1 VMVFMAMDEHRH
13 AERAPAWLRTRR
25 KPGTKLTNASNNTVP
40 AEELATI
47 RARAKGNLEALC
59 KQLTLPVPLLLAL
72 AAGLMAGE
80 ASITISGAKLPLV
93 LAQLAVMLS
102 VALAMLQCA
111 RLSFALSRDLHAAPS
126 DETLRALL
134 RDNPTTLNPFYALP
148 PGGGVFGSFETALAV
163 LPVSGVGLIIG
174 LAAAFLFPFTSVPGV
189 TEEVLVGLILGM
201 SLLHAI
207 AFAAASLGVFSMLT
221 WPRRLLF
228 SVTLVGGV
236 ILGAYAAGVVQDVR
250 AQAPHQPPPPI
261 TAPGQRP

>member
-1 VMVFMAMDEHRH
+1 MVFMAMDEHRH

-25 KPGTKLTNASNNTVP
+25 KPGTKLTSASNNTVP
-40 AEELATI
+40 AEDLATI

-72 AAGLMAGE
+72 AAGLMAGDV
-80 ASITISGAKLPLV
+80 AITISGAKLPLA

-102 VALAMLQCA
+102 VVLAMLQCA
-111 RLSFALSRDLHAAPS
+111 RLSSRDLHAARS

-148 PGGGVFGSFETALAV
+148 PGGGVFGWLETALAV

-221 WPRRLLF
+221 WPRRLGF

-236 ILGAYAAGVVQDVR
+236 MLGAYAAGVVRDVR

-261 TAPGQRP
+261 TAPAQRP